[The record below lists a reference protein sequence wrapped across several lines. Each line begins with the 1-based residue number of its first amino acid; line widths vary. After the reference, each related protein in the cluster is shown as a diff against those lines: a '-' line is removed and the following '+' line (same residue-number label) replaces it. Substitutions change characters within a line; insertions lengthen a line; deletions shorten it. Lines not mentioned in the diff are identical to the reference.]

1 MLINSFWYGENISC
15 LEQLTVQSF
24 IDHGHDFCIWTYNTN
39 IKKQLPEKTII
50 KNANKI
56 LDFSNF
62 FTYNGCG
69 DCNKGSI
76 GGFSDIFR
84 YFLLKHG
91 YEWYVDMDVTCL
103 NSFLELTED
112 IVLRPHKNTSVV
124 ANIIKIKG
132 FNNILDEIL
141 EETKAK
147 VTKNN
152 DSWVLPL
159 KIFKKHIFK
168 NNLEKYIVPLNYFGN
183 DDIKQI
189 DILLRSNIFLKPSSL
204 PKFAIHWCNTAIS
217 SGNWYNGKFFY
228 NKTNPVKFSMYE
240 FLLKKHNIRF

>member
-1 MLINSFWYGENISC
+1 MLINSFWNGEKISC

-24 IDHGHDFCIWTYNTN
+24 LDHGHDFCIWTYNPN
-39 IKKQLPEKTII
+39 IIKQLPGKTII

-62 FTYNGCG
+62 FTYNGNG
-69 DCNKGSI
+69 DCCKGSV

-84 YFLLKHG
+84 YYLLRQG

-112 IVLRPHKNTSVV
+112 IVLRPHANACVV
-124 ANIIKIKG
+124 ANIVKMRG
-132 FNNILDEIL
+132 VNCILDELID
-141 EETKAK
+141 ETNTK

-168 NNLEKYIVPLNYFGN
+168 NNLEKYIVPSDYFGD

-189 DILLRSNIFLKPSSL
+189 DLLLRDNILLKPQLL

-228 NKTNPVKFSMYE
+228 NKDRPAKFSTYE
-240 FLLKKHNIRF
+240 FLLKKHNIKF